1 MEKERTV
8 ILKRKENIPYDFN
21 INEEYKKY
29 ESIGDNKSELKT
41 YKNWESHIINKCS
54 QFTETTRLNFVHY
67 IKGKKRSEENKIATL
82 DAIWMPLNIFVLTVL
97 LTFMFAFV
105 ELIKNY
111 NAAASE
117 IVTNYFVSNTDKLY
131 EQTARL
137 LEFNFKESII
147 FYGMFSVIILIT
159 GVALYVLGKNRRMN
173 IANKISFYEDI
184 ILIIEKEN
192 NYKVITM
199 TILKIIC
206 LSIGSITLL
215 FILTKIM
222 GQREMSQLSI
232 FDYFIT
238 ITIGSI
244 AAELSTSL
252 EDNFVQPVIAM
263 IVYALI
269 TLIVSILN
277 TKFVKLRPFLSGKT
291 LILYDDGTLF
301 KENFKKA
308 KIDLNE
314 FLVQCRTSG
323 FFNLSD
329 IKTALL
335 EENGKISFLPYS
347 DKRPANPSDFNIK
360 PKEEEILTNL
370 ILDGKI
376 MQENLQELG
385 FDESWLLKKL
395 KKQGITKTKNIFL
408 ATYCSDG
415 NLSVYVSDNIKNS

>member
-1 MEKERTV
+1 
-8 ILKRKENIPYDFN
+8 
-21 INEEYKKY
+21 
-29 ESIGDNKSELKT
+29 
-41 YKNWESHIINKCS
+41 
-54 QFTETTRLNFVHY
+54 
-67 IKGKKRSEENKIATL
+67 
-82 DAIWMPLNIFVLTVL
+82 
-97 LTFMFAFV
+97 
-105 ELIKNY
+105 
-111 NAAASE
+111 
-117 IVTNYFVSNTDKLY
+117 
-131 EQTARL
+131 
-137 LEFNFKESII
+137 
-147 FYGMFSVIILIT
+147 
-159 GVALYVLGKNRRMN
+159 
-173 IANKISFYEDI
+173 
-184 ILIIEKEN
+184 
-192 NYKVITM
+192 M

-269 TLIVSILN
+269 TLIVSVLN

-314 FLVQCRTSG
+314 FLVQCRTNG

-347 DKRPANPSDFNIK
+347 YKRPANPSDFNIK

-385 FDESWLLKKL
+385 FDEAWLLKKL
-395 KKQGITKTKNIFL
+395 KKQGITKTNNIFL

-415 NLSVYVSDNIKNS
+415 NISVYLSGNVQNN

>member
-1 MEKERTV
+1 
-8 ILKRKENIPYDFN
+8 
-21 INEEYKKY
+21 
-29 ESIGDNKSELKT
+29 
-41 YKNWESHIINKCS
+41 
-54 QFTETTRLNFVHY
+54 
-67 IKGKKRSEENKIATL
+67 
-82 DAIWMPLNIFVLTVL
+82 
-97 LTFMFAFV
+97 
-105 ELIKNY
+105 
-111 NAAASE
+111 
-117 IVTNYFVSNTDKLY
+117 
-131 EQTARL
+131 
-137 LEFNFKESII
+137 
-147 FYGMFSVIILIT
+147 
-159 GVALYVLGKNRRMN
+159 
-173 IANKISFYEDI
+173 
-184 ILIIEKEN
+184 
-192 NYKVITM
+192 M

-277 TKFVKLRPFLSGKT
+277 TKFVKLRPFLSEKT

-314 FLVQCRTSG
+314 FLVQCRTNG

-335 EENGKISFLPYS
+335 EGNEKISFLPYS
-347 DKRPANPSDFNIK
+347 DKRPANPSDFDIK

-370 ILDGKI
+370 ILDEKI

-385 FDESWLLKKL
+385 FNEAWLLKKL
-395 KKQGITKTKNIFL
+395 KKQGITKTNNIFL

-415 NLSVYVSDNIKNS
+415 NLSVYLSGNVQNN

>member
-1 MEKERTV
+1 
-8 ILKRKENIPYDFN
+8 
-21 INEEYKKY
+21 
-29 ESIGDNKSELKT
+29 
-41 YKNWESHIINKCS
+41 
-54 QFTETTRLNFVHY
+54 
-67 IKGKKRSEENKIATL
+67 
-82 DAIWMPLNIFVLTVL
+82 
-97 LTFMFAFV
+97 
-105 ELIKNY
+105 
-111 NAAASE
+111 
-117 IVTNYFVSNTDKLY
+117 
-131 EQTARL
+131 
-137 LEFNFKESII
+137 
-147 FYGMFSVIILIT
+147 
-159 GVALYVLGKNRRMN
+159 
-173 IANKISFYEDI
+173 
-184 ILIIEKEN
+184 
-192 NYKVITM
+192 M

-277 TKFVKLRPFLSGKT
+277 TKFVKLRPFLSEKT

-314 FLVQCRTSG
+314 FLVQCRTNG

-347 DKRPANPSDFNIK
+347 DKRPANPSDFDIK

-370 ILDGKI
+370 ILDEKI

-385 FDESWLLKKL
+385 FNEAWLLKKL
-395 KKQGITKTKNIFL
+395 KKQGITKTNNIFL

-415 NLSVYVSDNIKNS
+415 NLSVYLSGNVQNN